1 MVKKNQQFSSSML
14 DPREMK
20 RRDKEAE
27 QKEQSGTAAMNAHYD
42 TEEGLLTLP
51 PRLHPGLLTLH
62 PSRPHYK
69 QLSQSFTPG
78 YTVTKEQLD
87 QSL

>member
-14 DPREMK
+14 DPWEMK
-20 RRDKEAE
+20 RRDKVAE

-51 PRLHPGLLTLH
+51 PSPTPRLTDSSP
-62 PSRPHYK
+62 
-69 QLSQSFTPG
+69 FTS
-78 YTVTKEQLD
+78 
-87 QSL
+87 SL